1 MYVSTLSFTIM
12 AASVAGRLG
21 LSMLPTAAIFD
32 FGGVLTTPVW
42 TSFDA
47 FGAAVGLPS
56 GALMRAFIAAD
67 AEDAVPDFH
76 RFEIGVM
83 TEAEFFARMRVR
95 AEAEAGPLPAWPE
108 DPAAAREVMIGTLRP
123 NEEMLD
129 AAARIRA
136 HHPVGICTN
145 NAREWSAWRDLVR
158 AHEFDVVVDSCEEG
172 VRKPDP
178 EIYLRTCA
186 RLGVAPEQTMFVDDL
201 PHNVEG
207 ARAVGLRAVRF
218 TTTEETLAALREAFP
233 RIFQESPHA

>member
-1 MYVSTLSFTIM
+1 
-12 AASVAGRLG
+12 
-21 LSMLPTAAIFD
+21 MLPTAAIFD
-32 FGGVLTTPVW
+32 FGGVFTSPVW

-47 FGAAVGLPS
+47 FGTAVGLPS

-67 AEDAVPDFH
+67 EGEGQIPDFH
-76 RFEIGVM
+76 HFEIGRM
-83 TEAEFFARMRVR
+83 TEADFFARMRVR
-95 AEAEAGPLPAWPE
+95 AEAEAGPLPAWPS
-108 DPAAAREVMIGTLRP
+108 DPAAAREIMIGTLER

-129 AAARIRA
+129 AAARIRR
-136 HHPVGICTN
+136 HHPTAICTN

-186 RLGVAPEQTMFVDDL
+186 RLGVAPEQALFVDDL

-207 ARAVGLRAVRF
+207 ARAVGLHAIRF
-218 TTTEETLAALREAFP
+218 TTTEETLTAVHRAFP
-233 RIFQESPHA
+233 HIFQEAAVE